1 MTTRSIV
8 PNGDGEGSLGT
19 ASLKWGKMYSS
30 DPASG
35 ENSGQVPTTAWVQ
48 QLVAEALKTAKN
60 EIYKQAKL
68 DAHPVG
74 SYYWSNDSTSP
85 ATLFGGTWEAL
96 PAGYTLIAQGSGT
109 DDYGSFTYNAG
120 QKYGERKHP
129 LTTDELPSHGHRI
142 ALAKSGSPQTEP
154 QSILYN
160 AGQSNNNINGTFTDR
175 KVSGY
180 YTDGN
185 HGYYIQSE
193 FIEQTGGNQPHNNI
207 QPCIAAYG
215 WRRTA

>member
-1 MTTRSIV
+1 MTTRAIV

-19 ASLKWGKMYSS
+19 STAKWGAVYSS

-48 QLVAEALKTAKN
+48 KLVAEAL
-60 EIYKQAKL
+60 KQAKL

-96 PAGYTLIAQGSGT
+96 PAGYTLIAQGSGS
-109 DDYGSFTYNAG
+109 DDFGSYTYTAG
-120 QKYGERKHP
+120 QKYGERKHK
-129 LTTDELPSHGHRI
+129 LTTDEMPSHGHRI
-142 ALAKSGSPQTEP
+142 ALVKSGSPQTEP

-160 AGQSNNNINGTFTDR
+160 ASQPNNSINGTFTDR
-175 KVSGY
+175 KVSGHY
-180 YTDGN
+180 ADGN
-185 HGYYIQSE
+185 HGYYFQSE
-193 FIEQTGGNQPHNNI
+193 FIEDTGGDADHNNL
-207 QPCIAAYG
+207 QPSVGAYG
-215 WRRTA
+215 WVRIA